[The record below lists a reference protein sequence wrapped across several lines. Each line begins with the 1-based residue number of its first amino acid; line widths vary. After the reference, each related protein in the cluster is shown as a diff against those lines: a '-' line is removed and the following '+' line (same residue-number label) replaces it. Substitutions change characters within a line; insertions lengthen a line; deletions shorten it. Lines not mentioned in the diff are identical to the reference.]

1 MDYMKLQQEVSTL
14 GGQVSDMRRKVDVA
28 RGEATRSEA
37 MLRRLSTAV
46 KSNR

>member
-1 MDYMKLQQEVSTL
+1 MKLQQEVSSL
-14 GGQVSDMRRKVDVA
+14 GNQVADMKRKVEVA

-46 KSNR
+46 KSSR